1 MFLLNINLSSSWTF
15 SFAEILSSTTA
26 VLHHFHTIIWRIPNS
41 FEYTRAHVHE
51 IERKRKKKNTK
62 RGKNKEKR
70 GDMAIMKKRVQRPYS
85 SKRRV
90 RSLYSAG
97 RLTMPGSSTRLETNR
112 SDLPGR
118 RPFFL
123 SAFDPPIVPDVNAPR
138 WIINR
143 RTSWQGKGT
152 RANGRAER
160 EATEGET
167 EKKNEVWASLKC
179 HPCYRARKITFIW
192 TSQRRTSDY
201 LIFILQTYVL
211 VFVCISFFFF
221 WSTRIEKL
229 IDDDVS
235 NKNRNYW

>member
-1 MFLLNINLSSSWTF
+1 M
-15 SFAEILSSTTA
+15 
-26 VLHHFHTIIWRIPNS
+26 
-41 FEYTRAHVHE
+41 HE
-51 IERKRKKKNTK
+51 IERKRKKST
-62 RGKNKEKR
+62 RRGGKNKEKR
-70 GDMAIMKKRVQRPYS
+70 GGEMAIMKKRVQRPYS

-160 EATEGET
+160 EATDGET
-167 EKKNEVWASLKC
+167 EKKNGVWALLKC

-192 TSQRRTSDY
+192 TSQRRTLDC
-201 LIFILQTYVL
+201 LIFILHTYVL
-211 VFVCISFFFF
+211 VFVCIFFFF
-221 WSTRIEKL
+221 
-229 IDDDVS
+229 
-235 NKNRNYW
+235 

>member
-1 MFLLNINLSSSWTF
+1 MSSSWTF
-15 SFAEILSSTTA
+15 PFTEILSSTT
-26 VLHHFHTIIWRIPNS
+26 VLHRFHTIIWQIPNS
-41 FEYTRAHVHE
+41 FEYTRTHVHE
-51 IERKRKKKNTK
+51 IGRKRKKKRTW
-62 RGKNKEKR
+62 RGGKNKENR
-70 GDMAIMKKRVQRPYS
+70 GEMAIMKKRVQRPYS

-97 RLTMPGSSTRLETNR
+97 RLTMPGSTTRLETNR

-143 RTSWQGKGT
+143 RTSWQGKET

-167 EKKNEVWASLKC
+167 EKKNGVWASLKC

-192 TSQRRTSDY
+192 TSQRRTLDY
-201 LIFILQTYVL
+201 LIFILHTYVL
-211 VFVCISFFFF
+211 VFVCIFFFF
-221 WSTRIEKL
+221 
-229 IDDDVS
+229 
-235 NKNRNYW
+235 